1 MEEKKTVFS
10 YLANIFMIFGVTVLI
25 ISVLTVLCGE
35 EAKEVSTIFA
45 LGGKGIPVVT
55 ILQFFLTSVLTA
67 TINMI
72 LFSDGLIR
80 KVPLWCRTVFMLLA
94 EVIMVVIFVA
104 AFGWF
109 PMDMWE
115 PWVMFFASFL
125 VCFGVSVGVTVLK
138 EKMEN
143 RKMEAA
149 LERIRKAGYGY
160 QDGNS
165 N

>member
-1 MEEKKTVFS
+1 MEEKKTVFT
-10 YLANIFMIFGVTVLI
+10 YLANAFMIFGVTVLI
-25 ISVLTVLCGE
+25 LSVLTVLCGE
-35 EAKEVSTIFA
+35 EAREVSSIFA
-45 LGGKGIPVVT
+45 LGGAGITVAT

-67 TINMI
+67 MINMVF
-72 LFSDGLIR
+72 FSDGLIR
-80 KVPLWCRTVFMLLA
+80 KVPLWCRTVCMLLA

-104 AFGWF
+104 VFGWF

-115 PWVMFFASFL
+115 PWVMFFLSFL

-143 RKMEAA
+143 RKMEEA
-149 LERIRKAGYGY
+149 LERMKRKGE
-160 QDGNS
+160 QDGNG